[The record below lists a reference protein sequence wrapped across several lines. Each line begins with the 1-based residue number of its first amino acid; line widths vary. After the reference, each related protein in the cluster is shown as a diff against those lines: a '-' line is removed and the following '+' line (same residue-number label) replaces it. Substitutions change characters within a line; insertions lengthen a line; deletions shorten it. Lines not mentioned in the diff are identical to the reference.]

1 MKRVFVTGA
10 SGFVGA
16 NLVRRLLRDG
26 HEVHI
31 LLRNPNP
38 WRLQDVATD
47 LRVHLGDMRNLPE
60 LQQTITEI
68 QPDWIFHLAAYGA
81 YSWQTDRSLMFD
93 TNVIGAT
100 NLVDTYLT
108 SGSQVFVN
116 AGSSSEYG
124 FKDHAPAETE
134 LPEPNSNYAV
144 TKASA
149 TLFCQSNARASGR
162 PIPTLR
168 LYSVFGPYEEPRRL
182 IPSLIVRGLSGELP
196 PLTRPEVARDFIYVD
211 DVTEAFLAIATETI
225 CDNGAVYNVG
235 TGKQTS
241 LREIVDLA
249 RRVMNIAATP
259 AWESMPDRV
268 WDTSVWLADNTKIRR
283 ELGWQPQVS
292 LEDGLRKTIGWFQEH
307 PRLFRFYEEQL
318 A

>member
-26 HEVHI
+26 HEVHV
-31 LLRNPNP
+31 LLRHENA
-38 WRLQDVATD
+38 WRLQDIASD
-47 LRVHLGDMRNLPE
+47 LCVHVGDVRDSQRLLQVVGAARPE
-60 LQQTITEI
+60 
-68 QPDWIFHLAAYGA
+68 WVFHLAAYGA
-81 YSWQTDRSLMFD
+81 YSWQTDRSVMFD
-93 TNVIGAT
+93 TNITGTA
-100 NLVDTYLT
+100 NLLDACLT
-108 SGSQVFVN
+108 SMCEVVIN
-116 AGSSSEYG
+116 TGSSSEYG
-124 FKDHAPAETE
+124 FKDHAPAESE
-134 LPEPNSNYAV
+134 LPDPNSNYAA

-162 PIPTLR
+162 RIATLR

-182 IPSLIVRGLSGELP
+182 VPSLIVNGFGGRLP
-196 PLTRPEVARDFIYVD
+196 KLARPEIARDFIYVD
-211 DVTEAFLAIATETI
+211 DVTEAFITAATETTADRGPI
-225 CDNGAVYNVG
+225 YNVG
-235 TGKQTS
+235 SGRQTS

-249 RRVMNIAATP
+249 RQIMNVSVAP

-268 WDTSVWLADNTKIRR
+268 WDTSTWLADNTRIRR

-292 LEDGLRKTIGWFQEH
+292 LEDGLRKTIEWFHKH
-307 PRLFRFYEEQL
+307 PHLLRFYEEQM